1 VASLECAY
9 STKVIASLELQIW
22 SFWLL
27 SNKFCWFW
35 RWKPIFQAS
44 LMGISGFGAVEQ
56 LNSLAWKVRSESRFT
71 VIGSAESA
79 KESCLF

>member
-1 VASLECAY
+1 
-9 STKVIASLELQIW
+9 VIASLELQIW

-27 SNKFCWFW
+27 SNNFCGFW
-35 RWKPIFQAS
+35 QWRPIFQAL

-56 LNSLAWKVRSESRFT
+56 LNLLAWKVRSESRFI